1 MKLYGEKIT
10 QESIRLKVSTS
21 PAGGGNRFLPKK
33 RSSRHIKNAKPTV
46 EDKSYICGSI
56 KELKVRTR
64 RFQYS
69 SFGFMPGTANSAN
82 HVLAEEGRRY
92 VSFVY
97 GIEEEPVRVDEEA
110 GQD

>member
-1 MKLYGEKIT
+1 M
-10 QESIRLKVSTS
+10 
-21 PAGGGNRFLPKK
+21 
-33 RSSRHIKNAKPTV
+33 
-46 EDKSYICGSI
+46 EDKSYYIWGLI
-56 KELKVRTR
+56 KEIKVRAR

-92 VSFVY
+92 VSFEY

-110 GQD
+110 CQD

>member
-1 MKLYGEKIT
+1 M
-10 QESIRLKVSTS
+10 
-21 PAGGGNRFLPKK
+21 
-33 RSSRHIKNAKPTV
+33 

-56 KELKVRTR
+56 KEIKVRAR

-92 VSFVY
+92 VSFEY

-110 GQD
+110 CQD

>member
-1 MKLYGEKIT
+1 MDGYYFWGHLVQQKQKLSG
-10 QESIRLKVSTS
+10 R
-21 PAGGGNRFLPKK
+21 
-33 RSSRHIKNAKPTV
+33 SRHIKKAKPTV

-56 KELKVRTR
+56 KEIKVRAR

-97 GIEEEPVRVDEEA
+97 GIEEPVRVDEEA
-110 GQD
+110 CQD